1 MASIRGGFMA
11 CCFLVLCA
19 GSSALQEGMTLR
31 TPGDSLA
38 ESEHWQTGVKTVP
51 LRRERVSVYNK
62 GVHVSYRTTYSGEM
76 TIGDP
81 AQHFRVL
88 FDTGSNHVIVPSTK
102 CSSES
107 CVLHSQYDMSM
118 SHSVVQVDQRSR
130 VVPTTEKPPKT
141 DIYFGTGKI
150 QGELVREHVCTGDL
164 CMRMDIVHAVDMS
177 VQPFKSFAFD
187 GIVGLGPVMHEFG
200 DRFSFLLM
208 MQAYGA
214 PKPQFS
220 MYLTE
225 NENGEES
232 EISFGG
238 SLQSRYKGSLQ
249 WVPTIMPEHGHWLIR
264 VKAFKVNGVTIGD
277 CEKCNFETNENCC
290 HGIVDT
296 GTSHLGIPSE
306 YHKEVKTLLTLPYT
320 PAANG
325 MYGDCR
331 DMDGPKVEFEFFQNF
346 SIDVH
351 PETYVRRIPL
361 AVGNDFLKSKG
372 ISMAGIPGSGVPAPD
387 APTSG
392 SPSTAPEPNSRDEP
406 VALLQTDVMKKANES
421 ASTDLST
428 AVTTDTA
435 GSQPL
440 ECSSRIMSVDLPAPL
455 GPHLFLLG
463 EPVVQRYYTVYDW
476 GNSQIGFAEAVN
488 RGNALRNAKE
498 HLLSVDDA
506 VVLMQVELK
515 VHTRRGRSSSNG
527 RALPAPVSS
536 STDPCSEPVEELSIL
551 LELDLV
557 L

>member
-1 MASIRGGFMA
+1 M
-11 CCFLVLCA
+11 
-19 GSSALQEGMTLR
+19 
-31 TPGDSLA
+31 
-38 ESEHWQTGVKTVP
+38 
-51 LRRERVSVYNK
+51 RV
-62 GVHVSYRTTYSGEM
+62 GQ
-76 TIGDP
+76 P
-81 AQHFRVL
+81 AQDFRVL
-88 FDTGSNHVIVPSTK
+88 FDTGSNHVIVPSIK

-107 CVLHSQYDMSM
+107 CLVHNRYNMSKSESAVHVSM
-118 SHSVVQVDQRSR
+118 RSTLLPA
-130 VVPTTEKPPKT
+130 VPATLPKT

-150 QGELVREHVCTGDL
+150 TGEFAREHVCTGPL
-164 CMRMDIVHAVDMS
+164 CMRMDMVHAVDMS

-187 GIVGLGPVMHEFG
+187 GIVGLGPVMHQFG
-200 DRFSFLLM
+200 DHFSFLLM
-208 MQAYGA
+208 MEAAGA
-214 PKPQFS
+214 PKTQFS

-225 NENGEES
+225 NEHDEES

-238 SLQSRYKGSLQ
+238 SVQSRYKGSLQ